1 VSRTSWPSAHDHTA
15 PGLLRS
21 RSGGP
26 MPNPQ
31 KSNPDDQMADREE
44 DRIRGVASEEDEFED
59 TEDLDEDDTDDS
71 EDSGDV

>member
-1 VSRTSWPSAHDHTA
+1 
-15 PGLLRS
+15 
-21 RSGGP
+21 